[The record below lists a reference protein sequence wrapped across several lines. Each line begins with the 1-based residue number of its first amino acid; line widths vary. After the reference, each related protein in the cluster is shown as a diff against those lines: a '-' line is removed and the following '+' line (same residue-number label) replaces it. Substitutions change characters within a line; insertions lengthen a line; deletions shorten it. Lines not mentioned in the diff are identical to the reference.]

1 MYILVIECLH
11 KIVQEKLTLEVFNEY
26 MRDYELDR
34 EKYLNDFESLRYLR
48 RFFRKKRSFEIGVI
62 VFETLLQQNITNKEY
77 VLINLAYLYDELG
90 NIEKANES
98 IKQALSTASNQEFI
112 IDKAGNFFLQIAEK
126 GHANP
131 LERAK
136 SVFQSSLTDQNFTI
150 AINDQIA
157 NIEITYN
164 FYDKFNKLIRDLGQ
178 GFLSKARNEKQI
190 VLSQLATLLNE
201 MKYLLESKK
210 ITLNTSILGDI
221 NKGKTTK
228 ILKQIE
234 KESVKQNDYELSNLC
249 KIITIK
255 INEIFIVQNG
265 LDSISNFS
273 NYYEIASILNE
284 AKKQNFHLDINAE
297 KYYEDYETYI
307 RKAIDFGEETL
318 KNLTHNTE
326 LKPHYNSIPNAYI
339 LYGYFRIESALKDY
353 GQAVELSNKARA
365 FTSVSNLVY
374 IAYQLFT
381 EKVNLP
387 SEFLSEKK
395 DIFDLLENNKIIETL
410 EKSKSNP
417 EDVRITH
424 TERLILSEDS
434 SKLFVSRILKN
445 AERLL
450 SYLEALI
457 DRFKQLSI
465 DEHDITFLERTIKPA
480 LNIAKQEFCKQKINE
495 LSIKCSLL
503 ILKCAEVLLTTKNT
517 TDSIANAYRLCGNI
531 KIELAIG
538 DYQRAF
544 AILHSY
550 NFKNIASESI
560 PLNSISQ
567 YIENKF
573 DSTSEILFLILGLLV
588 FEHLNEN
595 IKDKYHIQNCIRRIF
610 VKFYKYLGRDDKAA
624 IYEGPY
630 IQLINLTKNDQEYFT
645 NILRSQDETIP
656 KVKKLLD
663 EINKLVENSKIPIN
677 HIFFDKVIKYVI
689 RKASEEFRKQKN
701 YELFC
706 KCTLLEIKCAEI
718 FIASKSRND
727 SSNFNNYYDILNIL
741 SSAKKHGLDLFP
753 DAEKYYELTYYKELI
768 GKTIE
773 HGEKE
778 IEKLSLQERL
788 DMKTY
793 SFLADAYRLR
803 GKIKLEG
810 DNKDLILSAQED
822 FQRAVKLFVFIGD
835 LIYQEEYLGRN
846 VERLAECYLHLKDY
860 ENAINEYKILFD
872 KSKEKKY
879 QAALKLGD
887 IYDEI
892 DNFHFHE
899 AKEFYLKCLEISKE
913 DLAAYDK
920 LVHLHRNH
928 GYYDKAIEW
937 QRILINLKC
946 IQLSKKQLDYQYFR
960 LGIMYEEKGAIRDSI
975 DIFRHIVKERQP
987 DSLTSLDRLIS
998 LLILREEYPEAIE
1011 WLKKKLEIEIN
1022 ISSSPLWDYCRLGDC
1037 YIANSKDKALEYYEK
1052 ALSIN
1057 PESIAALQRLAKW
1070 YELNAQ
1076 YKDAINI
1083 LNKMIFIVSSKQNEQ
1098 ADGLY
1103 KWIGDLFR
1111 NLEDKLSA
1119 LDAYYKSLE
1128 IKPHQY
1134 EIYDRIE
1141 QITKNRFQS
1150 SFEKI
1155 DKLEN
1160 EYKNLPSPD
1169 LAARIINLSLSTHNK
1184 EYARKVCQY
1193 LDKSIYKPG
1202 GFEYF
1207 DKLALAYE
1215 TECSFDL
1222 AIKKRQEIDNF
1233 ETLDIKQKLKNLR
1246 KLVELIKQN
1255 KLHKYKNIGK
1265 SYINKIEDLIKENIP
1280 TIDKRIEGAVSE
1292 DNVSIQMMEDETNIY
1307 TLRDELYFLAIYY
1320 KEIGSR
1326 EKAHTY
1332 IRKLLGSSLY
1342 ELQNDK
1348 VYLQAEADIFYEER
1362 KLDEAQKVLNK
1373 IKGEDSY
1380 ALMLLGKIKK
1390 CKKEFQSAIEYFK
1403 RAYKSSGEIFP
1414 ADQIGATYREWAE
1427 ELTLT
1432 EQERFEIKNKAIEWY
1447 QILSEKYQDDKII
1460 RFGLAKSYLLKPLGK
1475 EHIQDGVRIISNII
1489 KSGIDSKSYITRN
1502 DIDKRS
1508 IRELLSLWSKNYDD
1522 TIKRII
1528 LGKNK
1533 LTTNE
1538 YNHNLIIEESINIAK
1553 EQNIFE
1559 LDAVNT
1565 FKIIFIEN
1573 RNKRVR
1579 NAICKYFMKFVIC
1592 ECFKSN
1598 NLQDI
1603 QNTIKGV
1610 IRIVLETSDTNELLE
1625 YLAEFLGSE
1634 KGAYLEFLV
1643 KEIYPDIKYVEDT
1656 IIALNENNCVDTAN
1670 ELRSGIASVKKRLE
1684 SIEFI
1689 SINKELANIKKEFE
1703 NRQDFYRTSIG
1714 SFIDFSVK
1722 LGLEET
1728 YCSQAIWDNIDD
1740 FVNNTL
1746 TIFNSELHLSGS
1758 CTLRVKRSDQD
1769 ESLLINIE
1777 FLDAQQESWHQVV
1790 KDIKKSYEGEGLNV
1804 LVNEVHNGFIVQKE
1818 FKIEDKKIST
1828 IFKSLYDF
1836 IITTY
1841 AAFGKTHYWQ
1851 DIYAIVKNEIKL
1863 NSPNIQ
1869 EEIVNQL
1876 LLQISTLFKRSKNL
1890 IFVFLNEPHDLKHLC
1905 TRDDIPHEERITRIN
1920 RIKENI
1926 REISFFTRGFHSKET
1941 KEEFSIRDIILNIKK
1956 EFEGSQVRDNLFVK
1970 IDLGFQE
1977 DDGFN
1982 LIGIPGDIEAIIK
1995 NLFHNAYGAI
2005 KKNNFSDKQKP
2016 EIKITLKRKDNEY
2029 EILFSDNGIGIPEG
2043 KNVSDLINESM
2054 QNIQVDAKTKSGVG
2068 LLLMTTIVNKY
2079 QGYFDIDKSATGENS
2094 GTTFLIKLP
2103 ITYS

>member
-1 MYILVIECLH
+1 MSSYL
-11 KIVQEKLTLEVFNEY
+11 
-26 MRDYELDR
+26 RDTTLDR

-284 AKKQNFHLDINAE
+284 AKKQNFYLDINAE

-339 LYGYFRIESALKDY
+339 LYGNFRIESALKDY
-353 GQAVELSNKARA
+353 GQVAEFSNKAGD
-365 FTSVSNLVY
+365 FTSVTNLAY
-374 IAYQLFT
+374 IAYQFFT
-381 EKVNLP
+381 EKINSP
-387 SEFLSEKK
+387 SEFLLEKK
-395 DIFDLLENNKIIETL
+395 DIIDLLKNNKTIEIL
-410 EKSKSNP
+410 GKSQSNP
-417 EDVRITH
+417 EDVGITHSERIT
-424 TERLILSEDS
+424 LSEDS
-434 SKLFVSRILKN
+434 SKLFVSKILKN
-445 AERLL
+445 AEKLL
-450 SYLEALI
+450 SYIEALI

-495 LSIKCSLL
+495 LSSKCSLL
-503 ILKCAEVLLTTKNT
+503 ILKCAEVLLITKNT

-531 KIELAIG
+531 KIELAIE

-560 PLNSISQ
+560 LLNSISQ
-567 YIENKF
+567 YVENKF
-573 DSTSEILFLILGLLV
+573 DSTSEISFLILGLLV

-595 IKDKYHIQNCIRRIF
+595 IKDKCHIQNCIRRIF

-624 IYEGPY
+624 IYESPY

-663 EINKLVENSKIPIN
+663 EINKLVENSKIPID
-677 HIFFDKVIKYVI
+677 HIFFDKVIKYALH
-689 RKASEEFRKQKN
+689 KGGEEFRMGGN
-701 YELFC
+701 NELFY
-706 KCTLLEIKCAEI
+706 KCVLAEIKCCEI
-718 FIASKSRND
+718 FIASKHSND
-727 SSNFNNYYDILNIL
+727 TSNFTNYWAIANIL
-741 SSAKKHGLDLFP
+741 YTAKKQGFDSFP
-753 DAEKYYELTYYKELI
+753 DAEKYYAGNYYKEI
-768 GKTIE
+768 IE
-773 HGEKE
+773 KAIELGEKA
-778 IEKLSLQERL
+778 IKNRSLENRL
-788 DMKTY
+788 PPSYY
-793 SFLADAYRLR
+793 SSLADAYRLR
-803 GKIKLEG
+803 GNLKLEEQKE
-810 DNKDLILSAQED
+810 NSILSFRED
-822 FQRAVKLFVFIGD
+822 FQRAIGLFKFLSD
-835 LIYQEEYLGRN
+835 TIYKKDNLDWS
-846 VERLAECYLHLKDY
+846 VDRLAECYLHLKDY

-872 KSKEKKY
+872 KSKGKKY

-887 IYDEI
+887 IYDATSSY
-892 DNFHFHE
+892 HE
-899 AKEFYLKCLEISKE
+899 ANNWYLKCIDISE
-913 DLAAYDK
+913 NDPAAYDK
-920 LVHLHRNH
+920 LIHLHRNNNN
-928 GYYDKAIEW
+928 YDEAILW
-937 QRILINLKC
+937 QHKMIKNASSHVPNEDFL
-946 IQLSKKQLDYQYFR
+946 YFR
-960 LGIMYEEKGAIRDSI
+960 LGTLYREKGDDVHAIDT
-975 DIFRHIVKERQP
+975 FRHVTERQP
-987 DSLTSLDRLIS
+987 NSTAAFDQLIS
-998 LLILREEYPEAIE
+998 LLTSREEHPEAIE
-1011 WLKKKLEIEIN
+1011 WLHRKLSIN
-1022 ISSSPLWDYCRLGDC
+1022 KHPFWDYCRLGDC
-1037 YIANSKDKALEYYEK
+1037 YLFINCKDKALEYYKK
-1052 ALSIN
+1052 ALSIDSKDV
-1057 PESIAALQRLAKW
+1057 PGLKRLAKW
-1070 YELNAQ
+1070 YELDKQ
-1076 YKDAINI
+1076 YKNAIDI
-1083 LNKMIFIVSSKQNEQ
+1083 LNEIIGLVDDEQ

-1103 KWIGDLFR
+1103 KWMGDLFCK
-1111 NLEDKLSA
+1111 LEDKQSA
-1119 LDAYYKSLE
+1119 LVAYYKSLE
-1128 IKPHQY
+1128 IKPQQY

-1141 QITKNRFQS
+1141 LITKKRFQ
-1150 SFEKI
+1150 FAFDRINE
-1155 DKLEN
+1155 LQN

-1169 LAARIINLSLSTHNK
+1169 LAARIINLSLSTRNRKCASIVH
-1184 EYARKVCQY
+1184 EYLGQ
-1193 LDKSIYKPG
+1193 SNYKPG
-1202 GFEYF
+1202 SFEYS
-1207 DKLALAYE
+1207 DRLALVYE
-1215 TECSFDL
+1215 IEGLYDL
-1222 AIKKRQEIDNF
+1222 AIKERQKFVEF
-1233 ETLDIKQKLKNLR
+1233 ETLDLKRRLKNLST
-1246 KLVELIKQN
+1246 LVELIKQN
-1255 KLHKYKNIGK
+1255 RLYDHKNIEKLCIKEIGK
-1265 SYINKIEDLIKENIP
+1265 LIKENIP
-1280 TIDKRIEGAVSE
+1280 TIDKRIESDVSE
-1292 DNVSIQMMEDETNIY
+1292 DNTRAQMIEDETKIY
-1307 TLRDELYFLAIYY
+1307 TFRDELYFLAIYY
-1320 KEIGSR
+1320 KEIGYR

-1348 VYLQAEADIFYEER
+1348 VYLQAEAGIFYEER

-1528 LGKNK
+1528 LGENK

-1579 NAICKYFMKFVIC
+1579 NAICKYFMKFVI
-1592 ECFKSN
+1592 
-1598 NLQDI
+1598 
-1603 QNTIKGV
+1603 
-1610 IRIVLETSDTNELLE
+1610 
-1625 YLAEFLGSE
+1625 
-1634 KGAYLEFLV
+1634 
-1643 KEIYPDIKYVEDT
+1643 
-1656 IIALNENNCVDTAN
+1656 
-1670 ELRSGIASVKKRLE
+1670 
-1684 SIEFI
+1684 
-1689 SINKELANIKKEFE
+1689 
-1703 NRQDFYRTSIG
+1703 
-1714 SFIDFSVK
+1714 
-1722 LGLEET
+1722 
-1728 YCSQAIWDNIDD
+1728 W
-1740 FVNNTL
+1740 
-1746 TIFNSELHLSGS
+1746 
-1758 CTLRVKRSDQD
+1758 
-1769 ESLLINIE
+1769 
-1777 FLDAQQESWHQVV
+1777 
-1790 KDIKKSYEGEGLNV
+1790 
-1804 LVNEVHNGFIVQKE
+1804 
-1818 FKIEDKKIST
+1818 
-1828 IFKSLYDF
+1828 
-1836 IITTY
+1836 
-1841 AAFGKTHYWQ
+1841 
-1851 DIYAIVKNEIKL
+1851 
-1863 NSPNIQ
+1863 
-1869 EEIVNQL
+1869 
-1876 LLQISTLFKRSKNL
+1876 
-1890 IFVFLNEPHDLKHLC
+1890 
-1905 TRDDIPHEERITRIN
+1905 
-1920 RIKENI
+1920 
-1926 REISFFTRGFHSKET
+1926 
-1941 KEEFSIRDIILNIKK
+1941 FSI
-1956 EFEGSQVRDNLFVK
+1956 
-1970 IDLGFQE
+1970 
-1977 DDGFN
+1977 
-1982 LIGIPGDIEAIIK
+1982 
-1995 NLFHNAYGAI
+1995 
-2005 KKNNFSDKQKP
+2005 
-2016 EIKITLKRKDNEY
+2016 
-2029 EILFSDNGIGIPEG
+2029 
-2043 KNVSDLINESM
+2043 
-2054 QNIQVDAKTKSGVG
+2054 
-2068 LLLMTTIVNKY
+2068 
-2079 QGYFDIDKSATGENS
+2079 
-2094 GTTFLIKLP
+2094 
-2103 ITYS
+2103 